1 MKEKILNEI
10 LCCHERLVNLP
21 GPYKKMLA
29 TEIDTLTH
37 EHYMKFVE
45 WKDSDD
51 CPFTLY
57 IGLGH
62 IRTYEREDSIME
74 YTLEEIYQYWLTQI
88 R

>member
-1 MKEKILNEI
+1 MKEKILEI
-10 LCCHERLVNLP
+10 INKEMFPQYR
-21 GPYKKMLA
+21 A
-29 TEIDTLTH
+29 EEIDILTN

-62 IRTYEREDSIME
+62 RRTYEREDSIME